1 MTFRTAL
8 AAAVLAAT
16 VAAPAAAV
24 AAPTPVALEQR
35 PSSVASYENILAW
48 SHYDTATGRYRLM
61 IQQPGQAAAP
71 APIPDSGAPFDVDLG
86 GSRSGAPTAV
96 YTRCTTP
103 GRAPGA
109 KDANPRPGSGCD
121 IYRYVLGAAAEE
133 HLTQLSAP
141 SADER
146 QPTVS
151 RGEIAFIRRERGSG
165 RTYDT
170 IRLGNTTSGARP
182 TKVLVKVDIRH
193 DTLSDPALAFGPKLP
208 TGSLAYV
215 VNDPGPYGF
224 ARKRVRVLDL
234 RATSSRNAYTAVS
247 GGANFAN
254 VTRPSWDEFSG
265 LLYFARTNNG
275 SGAGNRFVRWS
286 HASHRLTYAL
296 GDRAAAATAWIA
308 PARGL
313 FVADAIEQSACL
325 NNAVTDTPDKSR
337 CQLYETG
344 PLSFTARP

>member
-8 AAAVLAAT
+8 AAVVLAVT
-16 VAAPAAAV
+16 VAAPAAA
-24 AAPTPVALEQR
+24 APTPVALQQR
-35 PSSVASYENILAW
+35 PSTVTSYQNILAW
-48 SHYDTATGRYRLM
+48 SHYDTATGRYQLM
-61 IQQPGQAAAP
+61 IQPPGQAAAP
-71 APIPDSGAPFDVDLG
+71 APVPDSVAPFDVDLG

-103 GRAPGA
+103 GKAPGA
-109 KDANPRPGSGCD
+109 SDANPRPGTGCD
-121 IYRYVLGAAAEE
+121 IYRYVLGAAAEQ
-133 HLTQLSAP
+133 HLTQISAP

-146 QPTVS
+146 QPTIS

-170 IRLGNTTSGARP
+170 IRLGDTTRRAGA
-182 TKVLVKVDIRH
+182 TKVLVKVDVRH
-193 DTLSDPALAFGPKLP
+193 DTLSDPSLAFGPKLP

-215 VNDPGPYGF
+215 INDPGPYGF

-234 RATSSRNAYTAVS
+234 RATSSRNAYTATS

-254 VTRPSWDEFSG
+254 VTRPSWDESSG

-286 HASHRLTYAL
+286 HASHRLTYAT

-313 FVADAIEQSACL
+313 FVADAIEQSGCL
-325 NNAVTDTPDKSR
+325 NNAVTDTPDQSQCR
-337 CQLYETG
+337 LYTTG
-344 PLSFTARP
+344 PLSFTAAP

>member
-1 MTFRTAL
+1 M
-8 AAAVLAAT
+8 
-16 VAAPAAAV
+16 
-24 AAPTPVALEQR
+24 
-35 PSSVASYENILAW
+35 
-48 SHYDTATGRYRLM
+48 
-61 IQQPGQAAAP
+61 
-71 APIPDSGAPFDVDLG
+71 
-86 GSRSGAPTAV
+86 
-96 YTRCTTP
+96 
-103 GRAPGA
+103 
-109 KDANPRPGSGCD
+109 
-121 IYRYVLGAAAEE
+121 LGAAAEE

-170 IRLGNTTSGARP
+170 IRIGDTTGGARA
-182 TKVLVKVDIRH
+182 TNVLVKVDIRD

-275 SGAGNRFVRWS
+275 SGAGNRSAGR
-286 HASHRLTYAL
+286 T
-296 GDRAAAATAWIA
+296 RAPADLRVAVEAGATFWIA

-313 FVADAIEQSACL
+313 FVADAS
-325 NNAVTDTPDKSR
+325 SR
-337 CQLYETG
+337 SRAWTT
-344 PLSFTARP
+344 S

>member
-1 MTFRTAL
+1 MTFRTAF
-8 AAAVLAAT
+8 AAAALA
-16 VAAPAAAV
+16 VAVGAPATASAAD
-24 AAPTPVALEQR
+24 VALEQR
-35 PSSVASYENILAW
+35 PSSVASYEDILAW
-48 SHYDTATGRYRLM
+48 SHYDGATDRYQLM
-61 IQQPGQAAAP
+61 IQRPGQAAAA
-71 APIPDSGAPFDVDLG
+71 APIPAAREPFDVDLG
-86 GSRSGAPTAV
+86 GSRSGSPTAV
-96 YTRCTTP
+96 YTRCATP

-121 IYRYVLGAAAEE
+121 IYRYVLGAAAEQ
-133 HLTQLSAP
+133 HLTQISSP
-141 SADER
+141 TADER
-146 QPTVS
+146 QPTIS

-170 IRLGNTTSGARP
+170 IRLGDTTSGGRA

-193 DTLSDPALAFGPKLP
+193 DTLSDPSLAFGPKLP

-215 VNDPGPYGF
+215 INDPGPYGF

-234 RATSSRNAYTAVS
+234 RATSSRNAYTATS

-286 HASHRLTYAL
+286 HASHRLTYAT

-325 NNAVTDTPDKSR
+325 NNAVTDTPDQSQCR
-337 CQLYETG
+337 LYTTG
-344 PLSFTARP
+344 PLSFTAAP

>member
-8 AAAVLAAT
+8 AAAALAVA
-16 VAAPAAAV
+16 VAAPAAS
-24 AAPTPVALEQR
+24 AADVALEQR
-35 PSSVASYENILAW
+35 PSTVASYQGILAW
-48 SHYDTATGRYRLM
+48 SHYDSASDRYQLM
-61 IQQPGQAAAP
+61 IQRPGEAAAV
-71 APIPDSGAPFDVDLG
+71 APVPDSVAPFDVDLG

-103 GRAPGA
+103 GSAPGA

-121 IYRYVLGAAAEE
+121 IYRYTLGATAEE
-133 HLTQLSAP
+133 HLTQISSP
-141 SADER
+141 TADER

-170 IRLGNTTSGARP
+170 IRLGDTTSANRP
-182 TKVLVKVDIRH
+182 TKVLVKVDVRH
-193 DTLSDPALAFGPKLP
+193 DTLSDPSLAFGSKLP

-234 RATSSRNAYTAVS
+234 RATRSRNAYTATS

-286 HASHRLTYAL
+286 HASHRLTYAT

-308 PARGL
+308 PAQGL

-325 NNAVTDTPDKSR
+325 NNAVTDTPAESR
-337 CQLYETG
+337 CRLYSTG
-344 PLSFTARP
+344 PLSFTAAP